1 MHAHPKDFS
10 YVWNEK
16 KTIHVAFRKVK
27 YMINLTMTGT
37 YGALLPRHVIV

>member
-16 KTIHVAFRKVK
+16 KNVAFEKVK

-37 YGALLPRHVIV
+37 YEALLPRHVIV

>member
-1 MHAHPKDFS
+1 MHAHPKDLS

-16 KTIHVAFRKVK
+16 KHVAFKKVK

-37 YGALLPRHVIV
+37 YEALLPRHVIV

>member
-16 KTIHVAFRKVK
+16 KQQNVAFRKVK
-27 YMINLTMTGT
+27 YMINLKMTGT
-37 YGALLPRHVIV
+37 YEALLPRHVIV